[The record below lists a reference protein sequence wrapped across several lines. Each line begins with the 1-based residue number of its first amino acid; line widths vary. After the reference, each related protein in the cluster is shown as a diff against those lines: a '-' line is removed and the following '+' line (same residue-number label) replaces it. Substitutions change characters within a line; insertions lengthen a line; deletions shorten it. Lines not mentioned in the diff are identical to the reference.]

1 MIDRIDVDP
10 AGHALVRD
18 YKSGTGR
25 PDWPAARWNADRRLQ
40 VALYLVV
47 VRELTELEPVA
58 GFYQPLRGDDLRARG
73 LFSATAAVSGAVDR
87 DQRSP
92 EEFQAILDD
101 ATERAVAVA
110 ARLRS
115 GRLEPCPQTCSRDGC
130 AYPGICRSQ

>member
-1 MIDRIDVDP
+1 
-10 AGHALVRD
+10 
-18 YKSGTGR
+18 
-25 PDWPAARWNADRRLQ
+25 

-73 LFSATAAVSGAVDR
+73 LYSLEAGVSGVVDR
-87 DQRSP
+87 DGRSP
-92 EEFQAILDD
+92 EEFSALLDD
-101 ATERAVAVA
+101 AAQRAIAVA

-115 GRLEPCPQTCSRDGC
+115 GQLEPCPQTCSRDGC